1 MSHANAAT
9 VHLAHGESLALPD
22 IQGTALMVTR
32 GTVWITQ
39 ENDTKDVILNAGD
52 LWMVDHEG
60 LTIIEAQNDAS
71 MQAGGPNFE
80 RATAG
85 REPLAPWVPEQ
96 GQAVFPSPAGRP
108 APHD

>member
-22 IQGTALMVTR
+22 IRGTALMVTR

-39 ENDTKDVILNAGD
+39 ENDTKDVVLNAGD

-71 MQAGGPNFE
+71 MLAVGPSFE
-80 RATAG
+80 RATSAQKPWAQWL
-85 REPLAPWVPEQ
+85 REKA
-96 GQAVFPSPAGRP
+96 QAFFRSPMRGP
-108 APHD
+108 APYY

>member
-9 VHLAHGESLALPD
+9 VHLAHGESLVLPD

-39 ENDTKDVILNAGD
+39 ENDTKDVVLSAGD
-52 LWMVDHEG
+52 LWMVDRDG

-71 MQAGGPNFE
+71 MRALGPTFE
-80 RATAG
+80 RATTARRSWPQWLRAKAAAFFASPVRG
-85 REPLAPWVPEQ
+85 PVPYY
-96 GQAVFPSPAGRP
+96 
-108 APHD
+108 